1 MIQQSIKEK
10 LKKNKDIQIPYL
22 KYISKLKLYIFYILS
37 FIDCLNKNNLEVM
50 YDSIFSNLDIYY
62 HDDFK
67 EIFSYI
73 LDIKT
78 NWFNMFNIEFIN
90 KKDENEA
97 NQILRNQ
104 AKLINSRVTNLKN
117 INLNNL
123 LDLNYIGDL
132 GNEKNSEI

>member
-1 MIQQSIKEK
+1 MKEFKNELTTKKWIELLLSIYNGKDNYNY
-10 LKKNKDIQIPYL
+10 LRKKQAK
-22 KYISKLKLYIFYILS
+22 IS
-37 FIDCLNKNNLEVM
+37 
-50 YDSIFSNLDIYY
+50 
-62 HDDFK
+62 
-67 EIFSYI
+67 
-73 LDIKT
+73 
-78 NWFNMFNIEFIN
+78 
-90 KKDENEA
+90 ENEA